1 MVKISNEMISMV
13 KHQLPILA
21 TSNRCSYT
29 KKCRSNYF
37 ALTSSEKYTSHR

>member
-29 KKCRSNYF
+29 KNVGQIILR
-37 ALTSSEKYTSHR
+37 

>member
-1 MVKISNEMISMV
+1 MVKISNKMISMV

-29 KKCRSNYF
+29 KK
-37 ALTSSEKYTSHR
+37 LTNIKGEDYSRRR